1 MLVTQTPDVSL
12 FDQDLESLF
21 IEIDGKQMHNKKN
34 IIVGVI
40 YRPTNT
46 DNNVF
51 NDKLDNILDTINKEG
66 K

>member
-1 MLVTQTPDVSL
+1 
-12 FDQDLESLF
+12 
-21 IEIDGKQMHNKKN
+21 MHNKKN